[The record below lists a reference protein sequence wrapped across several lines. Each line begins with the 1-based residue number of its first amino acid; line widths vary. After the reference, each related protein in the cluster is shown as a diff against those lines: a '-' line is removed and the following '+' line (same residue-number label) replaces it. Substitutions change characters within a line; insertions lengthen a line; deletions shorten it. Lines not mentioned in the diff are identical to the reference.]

1 MDMEQF
7 VKMNVPWSNE
17 PCLYIVFQDFPG
29 NDAYRCGASGTT
41 LFKDADRPYRAE
53 QASSSGLR
61 SRCQLY
67 LGFWTP
73 LKGKIYA
80 ALRIKRAL
88 IANRDD
94 RIGTDFVGNQFNVDR
109 GSKTLVLHREMEF
122 HGFLDQRGYRWQK
135 ERRNELFVPPKNDPK
150 FLIAALRQV
159 QGEELYLFNEDSI
172 EEDVA
177 YRGGSRKTQP
187 FTLTQRRQTQARA
200 VKDSAPTI
208 TIKVTKQALQE
219 LHKGNPQRF
228 AQLLAFVQ
236 EVAKEESVEVRVP
249 RATVEGVRAESPQS
263 IINLVSATQ
272 KRLAHAERLREASE
286 AQVPRSRQAVLDR
299 IRQRFARQT

>member
-1 MDMEQF
+1 M
-7 VKMNVPWSNE
+7 
-17 PCLYIVFQDFPG
+17 
-29 NDAYRCGASGTT
+29 
-41 LFKDADRPYRAE
+41 
-53 QASSSGLR
+53 
-61 SRCQLY
+61 
-67 LGFWTP
+67 
-73 LKGKIYA
+73 
-80 ALRIKRAL
+80 
-88 IANRDD
+88 
-94 RIGTDFVGNQFNVDR
+94 
-109 GSKTLVLHREMEF
+109 
-122 HGFLDQRGYRWQK
+122 
-135 ERRNELFVPPKNDPK
+135 PPKNDPK

-208 TIKVTKQALQE
+208 TIKVTKQALQGAQ
-219 LHKGNPQRF
+219 GNPQRF

-249 RATVEGVRAESPQS
+249 RATVEGVRADSPQS

-272 KRLAHAERLREASE
+272 KRLAHAERLRQASE